1 MAQISMASL
10 PALKDSYVQLKTR
23 MDKAV
28 EDFRKEMTSTRTGR
42 ASVHMLDGVM
52 VEAYGSQMPLNQ
64 LANVSAPEPQL
75 ITVQPWDVSQIGAI
89 EKAIRSGD
97 LGLNPMNDG
106 KLVRV
111 PVPALTEDRRKE
123 MVKHLNRV
131 LEEHRTAVRN
141 IRRDGNDSIKKAM
154 KDKKITEDE
163 ERGAMEHLQKLTDDE
178 IKKMEEMAK
187 GKEKAFAPSWGVQ
200 FYPQPAS
207 AGPRSLD
214 AWPRTEIL
222 PRLGRILLERLP
234 HHIVELPF
242 HLESVALLFPHN
254 RAPYQRLRRRIAQ
267 IQYQRSF
274 GVRNPHHARAQ
285 AAPAGRIRIHFRP
298 LCSPQ
303 RISHVE
309 FGRTRSHEGQP
320 FGLQRLL
327 DIGVDP
333 FLDQF
338 AVEGSVLGV
347 QPCLTD
353 GERMEPGEIHRLI
366 GFDIDLLCECGGHRQ
381 QPECEHLHIRRI

>member
-42 ASVHMLDGVM
+42 ASVHMLDGVV

-75 ITVQPWDVSQIGAI
+75 ITVQPWDVSQIGVI

-141 IRRDGNDSIKKAM
+141 IRRDGNDLIKKAM

-187 GKEKAFAPSWGVQ
+187 GKEKEVMS
-200 FYPQPAS
+200 
-207 AGPRSLD
+207 
-214 AWPRTEIL
+214 I
-222 PRLGRILLERLP
+222 
-234 HHIVELPF
+234 
-242 HLESVALLFPHN
+242 
-254 RAPYQRLRRRIAQ
+254 
-267 IQYQRSF
+267 
-274 GVRNPHHARAQ
+274 
-285 AAPAGRIRIHFRP
+285 
-298 LCSPQ
+298 
-303 RISHVE
+303 
-309 FGRTRSHEGQP
+309 
-320 FGLQRLL
+320 
-327 DIGVDP
+327 
-333 FLDQF
+333 
-338 AVEGSVLGV
+338 
-347 QPCLTD
+347 
-353 GERMEPGEIHRLI
+353 
-366 GFDIDLLCECGGHRQ
+366 
-381 QPECEHLHIRRI
+381 

>member
-163 ERGAMEHLQKLTDDE
+163 ERGAMEHLQRLTDDE

-187 GKEKAFAPSWGVQ
+187 GKEKEVMS
-200 FYPQPAS
+200 
-207 AGPRSLD
+207 
-214 AWPRTEIL
+214 I
-222 PRLGRILLERLP
+222 
-234 HHIVELPF
+234 
-242 HLESVALLFPHN
+242 
-254 RAPYQRLRRRIAQ
+254 
-267 IQYQRSF
+267 
-274 GVRNPHHARAQ
+274 
-285 AAPAGRIRIHFRP
+285 
-298 LCSPQ
+298 
-303 RISHVE
+303 
-309 FGRTRSHEGQP
+309 
-320 FGLQRLL
+320 
-327 DIGVDP
+327 
-333 FLDQF
+333 
-338 AVEGSVLGV
+338 
-347 QPCLTD
+347 
-353 GERMEPGEIHRLI
+353 
-366 GFDIDLLCECGGHRQ
+366 
-381 QPECEHLHIRRI
+381 